1 MEGEE
6 RREGGEG
13 RRKERE
19 GGGRRKEEEGGRRE
33 EGEEGRPP
41 NGVGRR
47 AGLLLI
53 GISYKKIWTGMT
65 PGRGSK
71 Q

>member
-1 MEGEE
+1 M
-6 RREGGEG
+6 G
-13 RRKERE
+13 RR
-19 GGGRRKEEEGGRRE
+19 RREEEGERRRRE
-33 EGEEGRPP
+33 KEGERRGREKGRPP

-53 GISYKKIWTGMT
+53 GISYKKRWTGMT